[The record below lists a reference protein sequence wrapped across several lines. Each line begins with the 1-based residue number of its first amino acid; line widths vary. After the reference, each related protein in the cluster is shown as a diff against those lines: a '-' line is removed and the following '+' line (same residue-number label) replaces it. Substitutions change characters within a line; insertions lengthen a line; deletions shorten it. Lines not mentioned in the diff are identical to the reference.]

1 MKKNKAIDVFNL
13 TNEINEKTELAAT
26 FSYHGFIKMIG
37 VTVGKDKDE
46 NYNDWIYSEVGFK
59 EDEPEDINRV
69 INDLKRILNDY
80 QVINDLKRILNDY
93 QVKDSSIPVQWIET
107 DLMSYRSG
115 EDGITSIHLHLDEN
129 TSDRQ
134 VYRVEYED
142 DKDLYVGAKK
152 TDWKVGPPDVSH
164 ETE

>member
-59 EDEPEDINRV
+59 EDEPEDINR
-69 INDLKRILNDY
+69 
-80 QVINDLKRILNDY
+80 VINDLKRILNDY

>member
-1 MKKNKAIDVFNL
+1 
-13 TNEINEKTELAAT
+13 
-26 FSYHGFIKMIG
+26 
-37 VTVGKDKDE
+37 

-59 EDEPEDINRV
+59 EDEPEDINRVINDLKRILNDYQV

-164 ETE
+164 ETEKLSK